1 MKITKQRLRQII
13 KEEVEAEMGG
23 EDTPDVDLIDLFSDD
38 ADEVFSGEVSLQEI
52 DLTPDQIGYLAGF
65 TLGTGSVAIGV
76 PLFFAM
82 KDKLRGLKKSIEDMK
97 KLRAAE
103 KKAKQLEAQ
112 FTKQEEEIAAK
123 IQQALEDPNVSS
135 ALDEY
140 LDELDA
146 YRTRVLP
153 DAPRPMPRWIA
164 RHARPGTGRDVN
176 KKARIAALRKFKA
189 AIEKRLGNRWLDR
202 YSGYE
207 AGDRGV
213 DITQPHRPPEKR
225 LTPRQRARQ
234 AAGLES
240 YLKPF
245 QRNASAYLTAAE
257 KRKQRRGES

>member
-23 EDTPDVDLIDLFSDD
+23 EDTPGVDLIDLFSDD
-38 ADEVFSGEVSLQEI
+38 ADEVFAGEVSLQEI
-52 DLTPDQIGYLAGF
+52 DLSPDQIGYLAGF

-82 KDKLRGLKKSIEDMK
+82 KDKLRGLKKSIEDKK

-103 KKAKQLEAQ
+103 RKAKQLEAQ

-146 YRTRVLP
+146 YRTRIIPDMHPLP
-153 DAPRPMPRWIA
+153 RYISRYAK
-164 RHARPGTGRDVN
+164 PGMGKDVN
-176 KKARIAALRKFKA
+176 KRARIAALRKFKA
-189 AIEKRLGNRWLDR
+189 AIEKRLGNRWQEK

-245 QRNASAYLTAAE
+245 QRNASTYLTAAE
-257 KRKQRRGES
+257 RRKQRRGES

>member
-13 KEEVEAEMGG
+13 QEEVEAEMGG
-23 EDTPDVDLIDLFSDD
+23 EDTPDVDLVSLFSDD
-38 ADEVFSGEVSLQEI
+38 ADEVFAGEVSLQEI
-52 DLTPDQIGYLAGF
+52 DLSPDQIGYLAGF

-82 KDKLRGLKKSIEDMK
+82 RDKFQGLKKSIEDKM

-103 KKAKQLEAQ
+103 KKAEQLEAQ

-123 IQQALEDPNVSS
+123 IQQALEDPQVSS

-146 YRTRVLP
+146 FRT
-153 DAPRPMPRWIA
+153 
-164 RHARPGTGRDVN
+164 GGSYS
-176 KKARIAALRKFKA
+176 KKARVAALRKFKA
-189 AIEKRLGNRWLDR
+189 AIEKRLGNRWLEK

-213 DITQPHRPPEKR
+213 DITQPHRTPNKR
-225 LTPRQRARQ
+225 LTPSQRAKN
-234 AAGLES
+234 ATGLSSHLE
-240 YLKPF
+240 PF
-245 QRNASAYLTAAE
+245 QPGAWRYKT
-257 KRKQRRGES
+257 RGES